1 MALESFVSR
10 GKYVRF
16 FPPGWKP
23 RLHGRQDACRY
34 SRSWQGLFDSLCRR
48 QCYFQT
54 MTASLK
60 SIAETV
66 EQLPAKERA
75 YLAERLIASLDE
87 AELEKEWA
95 DEAIR
100 RRDEVR
106 SGKVKAVPAAEVY
119 RRIERLLAK

>member
-1 MALESFVSR
+1 
-10 GKYVRF
+10 
-16 FPPGWKP
+16 
-23 RLHGRQDACRY
+23 
-34 SRSWQGLFDSLCRR
+34 
-48 QCYFQT
+48 
-54 MTASLK
+54 MTAALK
-60 SIAETV
+60 GIAETV

-87 AELEKEWA
+87 AELETAWA

-106 SGKVKAVPAAEVY
+106 SGKVKTVPATEAY

>member
-1 MALESFVSR
+1 
-10 GKYVRF
+10 
-16 FPPGWKP
+16 
-23 RLHGRQDACRY
+23 
-34 SRSWQGLFDSLCRR
+34 
-48 QCYFQT
+48 
-54 MTASLK
+54 MTAALR

-87 AELEKEWA
+87 AELESAWA

-100 RRDEVR
+100 RRNEVR
-106 SGKVKAVPAAEVY
+106 SGKVKAVPAAEAY

>member
-1 MALESFVSR
+1 LAKTPLV
-10 GKYVRF
+10 G
-16 FPPGWKP
+16 
-23 RLHGRQDACRY
+23 Y
-34 SRSWQGLFDSLCRR
+34 SSP
-48 QCYFQT
+48 
-54 MTASLK
+54 MTAALK

-87 AELEKEWA
+87 AEMESAWA

-100 RRDEVR
+100 GRDEIR
-106 SGKVKAVPAAEVY
+106 SGKVEAVLAAEAY